1 MHSLLHFCTTCN
13 TADLAQHADLQCG
26 CIMQFCRPGMTCSFA
41 KMAVRHASRTE
52 LASMMTRTHR
62 RALHHPCGLLCG
74 SAHIHGSTLCA
85 WLKWTLSSSLV
96 QDGDGAGCLDQ
107 EVIVE
112 ATMVI
117 VVNYGRPVCGQL
129 QHRLHD
135 GICDASVA
143 DDHMRQLQHRSC
155 MDLQT
160 GTNGKTAIKP
170 AFLSLVLHAVC
181 CFRGSRDADCR
192 HEVGL
197 YAHELWHT

>member
-26 CIMQFCRPGMTCSFA
+26 RIMQFCRPGITCSSA
-41 KMAVRHASRTE
+41 TTAVRHASRTE
-52 LASMMTRTHR
+52 LASVMTRTHR

-74 SAHIHGSTLCA
+74 LCRHSRQHS
-85 WLKWTLSSSLV
+85 LCLVVSSSSLV
-96 QDGDGAGCLDQ
+96 QYGDGAGCLDQ

-135 GICDASVA
+135 GVCDASVA

-155 MDLQT
+155 MD
-160 GTNGKTAIKP
+160 TAD
-170 AFLSLVLHAVC
+170 
-181 CFRGSRDADCR
+181 RD
-192 HEVGL
+192 
-197 YAHELWHT
+197 